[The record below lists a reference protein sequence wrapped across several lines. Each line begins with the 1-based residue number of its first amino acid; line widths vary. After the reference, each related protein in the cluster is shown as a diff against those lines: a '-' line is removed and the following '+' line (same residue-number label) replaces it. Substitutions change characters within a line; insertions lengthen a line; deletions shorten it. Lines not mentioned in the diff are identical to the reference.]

1 MRGSGGRRE
10 GEVAREGGVGWSCY
24 SVYKHTRSHTNQAYI
39 HVHVHT
45 CTCKHIT
52 SCIHTYMYIQHPVTM
67 YIHMY
72 ILILGW
78 NQVCTCV
85 SIPSLV
91 AYNDGGGI

>member
-10 GEVAREGGVGWSCY
+10 GEV
-24 SVYKHTRSHTNQAYI
+24 HTNQAYI

-67 YIHMY
+67 YI
-72 ILILGW
+72 LILGW